1 MDFQM
6 DKLDCEHTFRM
17 PEILKNRIRK
27 LTNGQIT
34 RLNERLLVEAASFI
48 HEEEFNPERYLNS
61 EYRD

>member
-34 RLNERLLVEAASFI
+34 RLNERLLVEAAQFI
-48 HEEEFNPERYLNS
+48 HEEDFDAEYYLNS